1 MCQEENLNKK
11 RGKEVLK
18 MNMERNEVKQ
28 CKERERDKKKA
39 KGESEAGNR
48 EGRRERNREERRER
62 EIGGRNN
69 SFVVAIYSNS
79 CLGYR

>member
-1 MCQEENLNKK
+1 
-11 RGKEVLK
+11 

-28 CKERERDKKKA
+28 CKERERETRRKQKERVKQ
-39 KGESEAGNR
+39 EIER
-48 EGRRERNREERRER
+48 EGEREIERKGER